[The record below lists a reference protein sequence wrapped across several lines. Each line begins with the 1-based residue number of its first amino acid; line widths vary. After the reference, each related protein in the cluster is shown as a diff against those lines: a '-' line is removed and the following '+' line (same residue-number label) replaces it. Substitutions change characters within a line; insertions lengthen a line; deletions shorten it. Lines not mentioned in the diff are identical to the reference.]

1 MNTRSV
7 LGSERDR
14 SGRRPGKTILLGAE
28 RATRASRSPS
38 ATSAT
43 PATMFEV
50 GDRAGRCR
58 YVSGGAVADLRVC
71 RPLRIVRDHGTTS
84 SMRS

>member
-1 MNTRSV
+1 
-7 LGSERDR
+7 
-14 SGRRPGKTILLGAE
+14 
-28 RATRASRSPS
+28 
-38 ATSAT
+38 
-43 PATMFEV
+43 MFEV